1 MKVNRSLQRMDGR
14 GRDGLR
20 EGSLS
25 TFDLQDS
32 QRVRMCAATKKGA
45 RGQIG
50 RQFSSLSQ
58 LDRSDD
64 QTKFSFSASSYAS
77 FRPTNSQTF
86 YNTLLRYHHG
96 PTTSLG
102 HGLIARRLSPTFKH
116 IVATD
121 PSPSMIA
128 QARSSIVDSPEFSN
142 IDFCQASAESLDDI
156 PSGSVDAVMAG
167 QAWFGAAWPAVLVR
181 GPCRRQGAASE
192 VLAKSSVTEFSP
204 STYSCHRPR
213 SLLVRGFSPP
223 FSRDGIL
230 HWGGAW
236 R

>member
-64 QTKFSFSASSYAS
+64 QTSMLKGLAARAPCDGRSAAVRHETGRGKPCKFSFSASSYAS

-167 QAWFGAAWPAVLVR
+167 QAWFGAAWPAVLQR
-181 GPCRRQGAASE
+181 AAK
-192 VLAKSSVTEFSP
+192 V
-204 STYSCHRPR
+204 
-213 SLLVRGFSPP
+213 SPP
-223 FSRDGIL
+223 LSNYYFNFADFIFT
-230 HWGGAW
+230 
-236 R
+236 